1 MVVHTSSTPIMN
13 ELIEDINKRW
23 NDIEALT
30 SHKQQITITITIAI
44 TNNHPWT
51 FCFLMDVLFFNPQ

>member
-30 SHKQQITITITIAI
+30 SHKQHITITITIAI
-44 TNNHPWT
+44 TNNHPQAH
-51 FCFLMDVLFFNPQ
+51 DNIVRSGRVVAY